1 MLRSMTGYGQSVRT
15 ISGYRLQ
22 IDVKS
27 VNHRYN
33 EVVVRMPREWMIYE
47 EHLRKIAQQLV
58 RRGRIDIFVTVE
70 RDPTSGQQAAVNWPL
85 VESLY
90 QAAEEIRRRLNLP
103 EEERIGL
110 RDLIAVPEVLMPAED
125 ELEDSDLMRESL
137 EECLREAMQQLL
149 AMREAEGRNLRED
162 LVSRIRT
169 VEKLR
174 EQIGQ
179 EAPLAVEHMRQ
190 KMRQRIQQLLED
202 PTWFDDQRFTM
213 EVAVMAERSDIDEE
227 LARLSSHCQ
236 QFHDLLDADEPVGR
250 KLDFLIQEMNRE
262 VNTIG
267 SKANYAAITN
277 LVVELKAELEKIREQ
292 VQNIE

>member
-15 ISGYRLQ
+15 ISGDRLQ

-125 ELEDSDLMRESL
+125 ELEDSDLMRGRWRNVCVKRCSN
-137 EECLREAMQQLL
+137 CLRCAK
-149 AMREAEGRNLRED
+149 RKVGTRED

-190 KMRQRIQQLLED
+190 KMRQRIQELLED